1 VLIATGSEVALA
13 VDAAKQLAGQGRRV
27 RVVSMP
33 CTSLFDAQDAAYR
46 ASVLPAGVPKVAIEA
61 GVRDGWYRYVGADG
75 AVVGMDT
82 FGASAPAKKLFEHFG
97 FTAANVAAVAEGL
110 LARR

>member
-1 VLIATGSEVALA
+1 
-13 VDAAKQLAGQGRRV
+13 VDAARLLTGKGRRV

-46 ASVLPAGVPKVAIEA
+46 ASVLPAGVPTVAVEA
-61 GVRDGWYRYVGADG
+61 GVRDTWWRYVGAKG

-97 FTAANVAAVAEGL
+97 FTAANVAAIAESL
-110 LARR
+110 F

>member
-1 VLIATGSEVALA
+1 MLIGTGSEVALA
-13 VDAAKQLAGQGRRV
+13 VEAARQLAGKGRRV

-46 ASVLPAGVPKVAIEA
+46 AGVLPAGVPKVAVEA
-61 GVRDGWYRYVGADG
+61 GVRDAWWRYVGDGG

-97 FTAANVAAVAEGL
+97 LTAANVAAVAEAL
-110 LARR
+110 L